1 MKLAKNNF
9 RLGEIQ
15 PSPVLLDY
23 ASAFFPNKGPQ
34 RVLLGEQIDP
44 ILHFR

>member
-1 MKLAKNNF
+1 MKLNKNNF

-15 PSPVLLDY
+15 LSPVLLDY
-23 ASAFFPNKGPQ
+23 ASALFPSKGPQ
-34 RVLLGEQIDP
+34 RVLLGKQLDP

>member
-1 MKLAKNNF
+1 MKLNKNNV

-15 PSPVLLDY
+15 PSSVLLDY
-23 ASAFFPNKGPQ
+23 ASALFASKGLQ
-34 RVLLGEQIDP
+34 RVLLGEQLDP

>member
-1 MKLAKNNF
+1 MKLNKNNF

-23 ASAFFPNKGPQ
+23 ASALFPSKAPQ
-34 RVLLGEQIDP
+34 RVLLGEQLNP